1 MDVDKGATQL
11 TQDGSLI
18 KAIEGSPAITP
29 LRIAKFYEYLRQTEP
44 GYARLMELKEKVC
57 PVLRK
62 SLVKVEAEKVNRAGR
77 IQKEINTSSSKD
89 REPILPPVKLQP
101 DSTE

>member
-1 MDVDKGATQL
+1 LNVDKGATQL
-11 TQDGSLI
+11 TQDGSLR

-29 LRIAKFYEYLRQTEP
+29 SRIAKFHDYLRQTEP
-44 GYARLMELKEKVC
+44 VYARLMELKEKVC
-57 PVLRK
+57 PFLRK
-62 SLVKVEAEKVNRAGR
+62 SLANVEAEKLNRAGR

-89 REPILPPVKLQP
+89 RQPILPPVKLQP